1 MDIGIYIVI
10 GIVALVLIIII
21 GWWISTSNN
30 FRRTEVKIN
39 EAESGID
46 VALTKRY
53 DTLTKMLDITRAYAK
68 HETDVIQGTIEK
80 RQMNSMQDRS
90 QFNSSINEAMG
101 RINAVAEQYPILLS
115 SQVYKQLQMAAYDV
129 EEHLQA
135 ARRAYNANV
144 SQYNQMIVTFPK
156 SIVAGAM
163 SLQKKEFFEAESAK
177 RNDVKIE
184 FLSCNK
190 FMQDN

>member
-1 MDIGIYIVI
+1 MSIGIYVII
-10 GIVALVLIIII
+10 GIIALLLIILI
-21 GWWISTSNN
+21 GWWISTSNG

-68 HETDVIQGTIEK
+68 HEADVIQGTIER
-80 RQMNSMQDRS
+80 RQMNSIQDRS
-90 QFNSSINEAMG
+90 QFNNSINEAMG
-101 RINAVAEQYPILLS
+101 RINALAEQYPVLLS
-115 SQVYKQLQMAAYDV
+115 SQVFKQLQIAAYDV

-163 SLQKKEFFEAESAK
+163 SLQRKDFFEAEETK
-177 RNDVKIE
+177 RSDVKMS
-184 FLSCNK
+184 F
-190 FMQDN
+190 

>member
-10 GIVALVLIIII
+10 GIVVLVLIILI
-21 GWWISTSNN
+21 GWWISTSNT

-68 HETDVIQGTIEK
+68 HEADVIQGTIEK

-90 QFNSSINEAMG
+90 QFNNSISEAMG
-101 RINAVAEQYPILLS
+101 RINAVAEQYPVLLS
-115 SQVYKQLQMAAYDV
+115 SQVFKQLQVAAY
-129 EEHLQA
+129 
-135 ARRAYNANV
+135 ANV

-163 SLQKKEFFEAESAK
+163 SLQKKDFFEAESAK
-177 RNDVKIE
+177 RNDVKIS
-184 FLSCNK
+184 F
-190 FMQDN
+190 

>member
-90 QFNSSINEAMG
+90 QFNNSINEAMG
-101 RINAVAEQYPILLS
+101 RINAVAEQYP
-115 SQVYKQLQMAAYDV
+115 
-129 EEHLQA
+129 
-135 ARRAYNANV
+135 
-144 SQYNQMIVTFPK
+144 
-156 SIVAGAM
+156 
-163 SLQKKEFFEAESAK
+163 
-177 RNDVKIE
+177 
-184 FLSCNK
+184 
-190 FMQDN
+190 

>member
-1 MDIGIYIVI
+1 MDIGIYIII

-90 QFNSSINEAMG
+90 QFNNSINEAMG
-101 RINAVAEQYPILLS
+101 RINAVAEQYPVLLS
-115 SQVYKQLQMAAYDV
+115 SQVYKQLQMATYDV

-177 RNDVKIE
+177 RNDVKMS
-184 FLSCNK
+184 F
-190 FMQDN
+190 

>member
-101 RINAVAEQYPILLS
+101 RINAVAEQYPVLLS
-115 SQVYKQLQMAAYDV
+115 SQVYNSFKWLPMMLKNIFRLQG
-129 EEHLQA
+129 EHIT
-135 ARRAYNANV
+135 
-144 SQYNQMIVTFPK
+144 QM
-156 SIVAGAM
+156 
-163 SLQKKEFFEAESAK
+163 
-177 RNDVKIE
+177 
-184 FLSCNK
+184 FLSITRW
-190 FMQDN
+190 